1 MKKII
6 LAIICV
12 IVAATTT
19 YAKPRCHGFNNYDDK
34 VTIVLVDDKAGDK
47 YMVTEAVLS
56 TGSKKYEA
64 KSVKTDM
71 RDGVAVVTL
80 TFPHATQF
88 SNPKLT
94 LRVNGKKMKVKIC
107 Q

>member
-6 LAIICV
+6 LAIICI
-12 IVAATTT
+12 IVAAATI
-19 YAKPRCHGFNNYDDK
+19 YAKPRCHGFNNYDNK
-34 VTIVLVDDKAGDK
+34 VTIILVDDKAGEK
-47 YMVTEAVLS
+47 YTVSEAVLS
-56 TGSKKYEA
+56 TGSKKYDA
-64 KSVKTDM
+64 ISVKTDM
-71 RDGVAVVTL
+71 RDGVAVLTL

-94 LRVNGKKMKVKIC
+94 LRVNGRKIKVKIC

>member
-6 LAIICV
+6 FAIICLM
-12 IVAATTT
+12 VAATT
-19 YAKPRCHGFNNYDDK
+19 YAKPRCHGFNNYGDK

-94 LRVNGKKMKVKIC
+94 LRVNGRKMEVKIC

>member
-6 LAIICV
+6 FVIICLK
-12 IVAATTT
+12 VAATT

-64 KSVKTDM
+64 KSEKTDM

-80 TFPHATQF
+80 TFPHDTQF